1 MGAAAPLAA
10 PAYNYE
16 DKMIN
21 DGYYTGQ
28 YDNDGSYDD
37 AWREPYWEALRKEAG
52 GDEEADRIVDALK
65 KLYSM
70 YSNDLIRWYAN
81 LYEPTAGAY
90 YCSTSGKENE
100 GFLPDVESTV
110 QALNS
115 LGCNVT
121 VVPYDTTAEAIL
133 LMKPDGVL
141 ISGGP
146 GAPDDVA
153 FIADE
158 IKKIV
163 GKVPVFGVGLG
174 HELIGMAYGAKAYKL
189 KFGHHGG
196 NHPIKTL
203 ATGNIETV
211 SQNHNYAIDAD
222 SVNGTKLTVT
232 KVNILDGVVAGLA
245 CEEDKVFSVQYHP
258 QISTGPNGRIGAYEQ
273 FIALMKEEN

>member
-1 MGAAAPLAA
+1 MKILAETELA
-10 PAYNYE
+10 KNLVS
-16 DKMIN
+16 
-21 DGYYTGQ
+21 Q
-28 YDNDGSYDD
+28 VSC
-37 AWREPYWEALRKEAG
+37 
-52 GDEEADRIVDALK
+52 K
-65 KLYSM
+65 KT
-70 YSNDLIRWYAN
+70 WYAR
-81 LYEPTAGAY
+81 TANHKYNVVALDCGIR
-90 YCSTSGKENE
+90 
-100 GFLPDVESTV
+100 LSTV

-222 SVNGTKLTVT
+222 SVNGTKLIVT

-273 FIALMKEEN
+273 FIALMKEEI